1 MQPPAD
7 DVQRLLGL
15 LAGKWITAAVAA
27 AAELGVADALAA
39 GPLSASDLAERLGC
53 NAQALGRVLGVLL
66 GEGVF
71 ELDAHGRYAL
81 TALGAQLQTGALREL
96 ARFVGAPFMWA
107 PWAHVADA
115 VRGGTSAFA
124 RAQGAELFEHLD
136 RHTADATLYHRA
148 VDAFTRREARALA
161 EAFDFSELGCIVDV
175 GGGLGTLLVEV
186 LGRYP
191 ALQGTLFDRPAVIDQ
206 AREALADVPERPR
219 IELCA
224 GDFFTALPSGAHAY
238 VVKHELHNWDDRQA
252 VRLLAHCASGLAAGG
267 KVLIVEGLL
276 LPGNVRDATRMLDLE
291 MFVLCGAGRERTK
304 PEFRKLLADAGL
316 RLVTTQPLAG
326 TTRLLVAERR
336 G

>member
-15 LAGKWITAAVAA
+15 LAGKWVTAAVAA

-39 GPLSASDLAERLGC
+39 GPLSAADLAERLGC
-53 NAQALGRVLGVLL
+53 DGQALGRVLGVLL

-81 TALGAQLQTGALREL
+81 TAVGAQLQTGALREL

-115 VRGGTSAFA
+115 VRGGASAFA
-124 RAQGAELFEHLD
+124 RAQGAELFE
-136 RHTADATLYHRA
+136 RHAGDAALYHRA

-191 ALQGTLFDRPAVIDQ
+191 ALQGTLFDRPAVIEQ
-206 AREALADVPERPR
+206 ARVALADAPERPR

-224 GDFFTALPSGAHAY
+224 GDFFAALPGGAHAY
-238 VVKHELHNWDDRQA
+238 VVKHVLHNWDDA
-252 VRLLAHCASGLAAGG
+252 HATRLLARCAQGLAPGG

-304 PEFRKLLADAGL
+304 PEFRKLLAEAGL